1 MNSLPFQVPENEEQ
15 REIKA
20 ILLSN
25 RAMAHLKLQEYGK
38 AEADCCGALDL
49 KPDHVKS
56 LTRRA
61 TARRR
66 LGRFK
71 LALVDLRK
79 AQGLDPSSGEILSDI
94 KLVESKLREQKQ
106 KAKEKL
112 VKKLLLFVQTH
123 IHI

>member
-1 MNSLPFQVPENEEQ
+1 
-15 REIKA
+15 
-20 ILLSN
+20 
-25 RAMAHLKLQEYGK
+25 MAHLKLQEYGK

-112 VKKLLLFVQTH
+112 VKKYYYSSRYIFIYKYIYTVLNYMLS
-123 IHI
+123 